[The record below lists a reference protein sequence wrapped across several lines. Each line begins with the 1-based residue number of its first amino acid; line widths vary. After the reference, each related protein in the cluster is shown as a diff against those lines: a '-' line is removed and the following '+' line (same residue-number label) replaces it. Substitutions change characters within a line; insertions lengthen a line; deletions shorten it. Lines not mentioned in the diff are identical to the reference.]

1 MFTGIV
7 TQRATVSEIGPAAP
21 VEEAATRLA
30 VAFER
35 GLPGVL
41 VGDSVA
47 LDGCCL
53 TVVAAGAGGAAFD
66 VVPETLRKTT
76 LGALRPGDRVNVE
89 PALRAGDPLGG
100 HLVQGHVDGVGAVEA
115 VARRG
120 DDVRMTI
127 RLPRALLGAT
137 IEKGSVAVDGVS
149 LTVCDSE
156 EERFSV
162 CLVPHTLAS
171 TGLAAKRAG
180 DRVNLE
186 ADVVGRYVEHHVR
199 RALAAKEAA
208 AAREVPS

>member
-1 MFTGIV
+1 M
-7 TQRATVSEIGPAAP
+7 
-21 VEEAATRLA
+21 
-30 VAFER
+30 
-35 GLPGVL
+35 
-41 VGDSVA
+41 
-47 LDGCCL
+47 
-53 TVVAAGAGGAAFD
+53 
-66 VVPETLRKTT
+66 
-76 LGALRPGDRVNVE
+76 
-89 PALRAGDPLGG
+89 
-100 HLVQGHVDGVGAVEA
+100 DGVGAVEA

-127 RLPRALLGAT
+127 RLPRALFGAT

-149 LTVCDSE
+149 LTVCDAE

-171 TGLAAKRAG
+171 TGFAARRAG